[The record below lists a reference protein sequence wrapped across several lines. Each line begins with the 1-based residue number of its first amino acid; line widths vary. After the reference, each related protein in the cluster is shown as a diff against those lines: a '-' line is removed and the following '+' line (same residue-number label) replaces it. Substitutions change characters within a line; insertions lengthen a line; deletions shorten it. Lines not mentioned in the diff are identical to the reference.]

1 MGRIFS
7 LLAAVA
13 VLMILVASGGV
24 YWLSGARVTQAR
36 QDSAIAVANAVAL
49 SLSQQLDLLNRT
61 LNKMAQDP
69 EVLIAVTRADPVLL
83 TAVAARLENYF
94 PDALKIRLLL
104 PGVSEIDEKSVPRMG
119 FADLDM
125 VRETFTKD
133 QPPKIQ
139 GYEGADR
146 HLAITTRIMQN
157 DRVVG
162 VILASMSYDFFNK
175 NIQAAAVKNGTI
187 ELRQAKRVLGTSGKQ
202 VDTGQ
207 SESVQ
212 TKVAN
217 TDWEIH
223 YHYAAGAD
231 LAEIIRITSI
241 IAVPILLT
249 ILAIFVGYRRL
260 SVLMAQDLNSVL
272 NACKDMMTQKPP
284 GSYPVNLSAFGA
296 AIMALVKFKRILDPS
311 EGPARYDIPDKLPE
325 YDVNENFIKED

>member
-13 VLMILVASGGV
+13 VLMIMVTGGGV
-24 YWLSGARVTQAR
+24 YWLSSARIAQAR

-69 EVLIAVTRADPVLL
+69 EVLIAVTRTDPVLL
-83 TAVAARLENYF
+83 SAVAARLENYF

-125 VRETFTKD
+125 VRETFSKG

-146 HLAITTRIMQN
+146 HLAITTRVMQN
-157 DRVVG
+157 DHVVG
-162 VILASMSYDFFNK
+162 VILASLNYDFFNK
-175 NIQAAAVKNGTI
+175 TMQATGVKNGTI
-187 ELRQAKRVLGTSGKQ
+187 ELRQAKRVLGSSGEP

-207 SESVQ
+207 GESVQ
-212 TKVAN
+212 VKVAN
-217 TDWEIH
+217 TDWEIY

-231 LAEIIRITSI
+231 LAEIILITSI
-241 IAVPILLT
+241 IAAPILLT

-260 SVLMAQDLNSVL
+260 SVLMAQDLDSVL

-296 AIMALVKFKRILDPS
+296 VIMALVKFKRILDPD